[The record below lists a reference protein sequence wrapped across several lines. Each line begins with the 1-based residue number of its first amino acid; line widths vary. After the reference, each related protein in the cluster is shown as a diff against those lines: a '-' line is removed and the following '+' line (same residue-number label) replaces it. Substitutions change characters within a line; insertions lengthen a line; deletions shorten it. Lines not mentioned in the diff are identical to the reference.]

1 MKGRF
6 HSRLQLHLSLL
17 SILQIAEIKRRE
29 LLKKAQIAAFPKVM
43 DDELSHYV
51 STLHEKEHT
60 LKELQND
67 LGRLMR
73 ECHIT
78 EVIRE
83 NKENR
88 RRVNEALQ
96 LTTGECSILR
106 EMMAAPTGMYDIWV
120 PPSLPIILRQGYNF

>member
-1 MKGRF
+1 M
-6 HSRLQLHLSLL
+6 
-17 SILQIAEIKRRE
+17 I
-29 LLKKAQIAAFPKVM
+29 KKAQIAAFPKVM
-43 DDELSHYV
+43 DDELSRYV

-106 EMMAAPTGMYDIWV
+106 EMMAAPTGTFVFKALETLSPYKSV
-120 PPSLPIILRQGYNF
+120 LSKCSRGL

>member
-1 MKGRF
+1 M
-6 HSRLQLHLSLL
+6 
-17 SILQIAEIKRRE
+17 
-29 LLKKAQIAAFPKVM
+29 LKKAQIAAFPKVM
-43 DDELSHYV
+43 DDELSRYV

-60 LKELQND
+60 LKELQNN

-106 EMMAAPTGMYDIWV
+106 EMMAAPTGMFV
-120 PPSLPIILRQGYNF
+120 FKALETLSLYNGHLI